1 MNIKNQTPSQFRGID
16 ARTLL
21 TLYSTHAAE
30 EEWFPFIDAIQT
42 LSEYTLV
49 EQFLVR
55 KDNNVNIKKNVSG
68 RQEIIYDDFGNPKP
82 EKNENV
88 IKYCYD
94 EEVFKIILDFFNKIR
109 FNLISNLKII

>member
-1 MNIKNQTPSQFRGID
+1 MNIQNQTPSQFRGID

-42 LSEYTLV
+42 LSEYALV

-68 RQEIIYDDFGNPKP
+68 RQEIIYDDFGNKIASPHWKRLVSTAM
-82 EKNENV
+82 K
-88 IKYCYD
+88 KYSKYD
-94 EEVFKIILDFFNKIR
+94 FNIETKDLLD
-109 FNLISNLKII
+109 